1 MTIKHVRS
9 HPHRD
14 HVISMFLVGFIGAMV
29 LGVATLGIMD
39 YYTFSAIGEHLH
51 FDIPIISSN
60 TFLNLGTFMLAS
72 LIGVVL
78 LIVGIMVLAT
88 SLNPKP
94 DLAGWTRPEHLIET
108 SLQTESIN
116 NTPAPLS
123 QQQPTPQLT
132 PNLVICRYC
141 DREITHGKYCS
152 ECHLT
157 SGYVLS
163 RYEEV
168 RAWSR
173 SYRDIP

>member
-1 MTIKHVRS
+1 MFVKS
-9 HPHRD
+9 HSHRD
-14 HVISMFLVGFIGAMV
+14 HVIAMFLVGLIGAMV
-29 LGVATLGIMD
+29 FGVATLGIMD
-39 YYTFSAIGEHLH
+39 YYTFSATGEHLT
-51 FDIPIISSN
+51 FDIPVIN
-60 TFLNLGTFMLAS
+60 WAGNAFLHFGTSTLAS

-108 SLQTESIN
+108 SLQTESMD

-123 QQQPTPQLT
+123 QQPTPQLT

-157 SGYVLS
+157 SGYVVS
-163 RYEEV
+163 RYNELRV
-168 RAWSR
+168 WSR